1 MRIGEGLKVKLAF
14 ITPGTG
20 NYFCGACM
28 RDNSLAR
35 NLMDAGHEVTILPT
49 YLPHFL
55 DEDPV
60 SPDQPIFLGG
70 INVYL
75 QHKFPLFRH
84 TPAWLD
90 RAFDNKW
97 LLRKAAARSSMTSG
111 KELGEI
117 TLSTFRGEDGP
128 LAKEIQKVINWF
140 RDQEKPDAVLLST
153 VLLAGLGRTVRR
165 ELEVP
170 VYGFLQGEDSFLDS
184 LLDEYRDQAWNLLS
198 TDVAKLDA
206 CIAPSRYFGEE
217 MGRRLNLPPE
227 KVHLLHNGI
236 NLEGYAPTDA
246 LPPKPSIG
254 FLARLCPLKG
264 LDLLV
269 DAYLEIM
276 NRGNYHELELRVA
289 GGMTTED
296 KPYLAEQKNKLDA
309 AGLLDKST
317 FSPNVDRNGKLA
329 FLRELSVFSVPARFP
344 EAFGL
349 YVLEALAAGVPA
361 VLPRK
366 GAFPE
371 ILEATGGGL
380 LYEENQPS
388 ALADAL
394 EDLLSRPDE
403 ARSIGLHGHEIVTKR
418 FSNER
423 LAKELV
429 DNILAP
435 DPVSA

>member
-1 MRIGEGLKVKLAF
+1 VKLAF

-20 NYFCGACM
+20 NYYCGACM

-35 NLMDAGHEVTILPT
+35 NLMDAGHDVTILPT

-84 TPAWLD
+84 TPEWVD
-90 RAFDNKW
+90 RAFDSKW
-97 LLRKAAARSSMTSG
+97 LLRKAAERSGMTSG
-111 KELGEI
+111 KDLGEI

-128 LAKEIQKVINWF
+128 LAKEIQKVIKWF
-140 RDQEKPDAVLLST
+140 RTQETPDVVLLST
-153 VLLAGLGRTVRR
+153 ILLAGLGRTIRR
-165 ELEVP
+165 ELDIP

-184 LLDEYRDQAWNLLS
+184 LLDEYREQAWNLLS
-198 TDVAKLDA
+198 SDVAKLDA

-217 MGRRLNLPPE
+217 MRKRLQLCPE

-236 NLEGYAPTDA
+236 NLDGYLASSASPS
-246 LPPKPSIG
+246 PPSIG

-276 NRGNYHELELRVA
+276 KRGNNPELELRVA
-289 GGMTTED
+289 GGMTND
-296 KPYLAEQKNKLDA
+296 DQPFVDEQKKKLDA
-309 AGLLDKST
+309 AGLLDKTT
-317 FSPNVDRNGKLA
+317 FRPNVDRNEKMA
-329 FLRELSVFSVPARFP
+329 FLRNLSIFSVPVRFP

-349 YVLEALAAGVPA
+349 FVLETLAAGVPA

-366 GAFPE
+366 GSFPE
-371 ILEATGGGL
+371 LIEKTGGGL
-380 LYEENQPS
+380 LYDESQPS

-394 EDLLSRPDE
+394 EDLLSRPNQ
-403 ARSIGLHGHEIVTKR
+403 ARSMGLQGQKIVRQR
-418 FSNER
+418 FSNEH

-435 DPVSA
+435 QPFSA